1 MTENRQA
8 LADVPLQTKGRLW
21 NAQSIGRYWARKVAF
36 GIPALRSVL
45 EKGQVTSE
53 KAAAHLDAMMS
64 QTHFST
70 YLGGTIS
77 VDASNAMTATLI
89 KYHAAPEPSVLDIGC
104 CGGTLL
110 SSLSSFSRYLG
121 TDISAHA
128 IGVARSDPEL
138 TGHIASG
145 RAAFEVGDLRS
156 FEPEGVWNVIVL
168 NEVLYYLGTE
178 QAVAETGRFAKHLAP
193 GGILCVTMIDDAKSA
208 VIFRKLTERYNWID
222 GMLWQRKATGLSF
235 GIRVNRERP
244 AHLLGI
250 LSARG
255 S

>member
-1 MTENRQA
+1 MS
-8 LADVPLQTKGRLW
+8 V
-21 NAQSIGRYWARKVAF
+21 GRYWARSAAF
-36 GIPALRSVL
+36 SIPALRSVL
-45 EKGQVTSE
+45 EKDQVTSE
-53 KAAAHLDAMMS
+53 MAAAHWDAVMS
-64 QTHFST
+64 QTKFST
-70 YLGGTIS
+70 YLGRTIS
-77 VDASNAMTATLI
+77 VDASNAMTAMLI
-89 KYHAAPEPSVLDIGC
+89 KYHAVPEPSVLDIGC

-138 TGHIASG
+138 TRHIASG
-145 RAAFEVGDLRS
+145 QAAFEVADLRS

-168 NEVLYYLGTE
+168 NEVLYYLRTE
-178 QAVAETGRFAKHLAP
+178 QAVAETDRFAKRLAP
-193 GGILCVTMIDDAKSA
+193 GGILCITMKDDAKST
-208 VIFRKLTERYNWID
+208 VIFRQLAERYNWID

-250 LSARG
+250 LGPRG